1 MKLHA
6 LLLNFILAF
15 FISAVATPVVGAAYF
30 GVSMIPKNTKSTLL
44 MGVNVEVWRP
54 DIIEELFKDNEF
66 LKYAFNADE
75 YVLNGA
81 VVHIPQSGGPASVER
96 NRSSLPATIVSRG
109 DTDVNYVLD
118 EYTTDPVRIPNT
130 EEVETSYDKSQSVI
144 SENMANLKE
153 VAADNMLY
161 RWSENV
167 DATRKLK
174 TTGAA
179 STAGA
184 PGATGTR
191 LAFTEADL
199 RAAQVRLNNDK
210 VPKADRYLLLPDHM
224 ANQLRIDLKD
234 KYYYKDVV
242 NLPEGVITKLY
253 GFYIMERSQV
263 LITDAS
269 DVVKLPEAASAITDN
284 QAALFWQKSMV
295 ERAMGTVNM
304 FESLQDP
311 QNYGDIYSFLVRM
324 GGRARR
330 TDNAGVGLIIADAA

>member
-1 MKLHA
+1 
-6 LLLNFILAF
+6 
-15 FISAVATPVVGAAYF
+15 
-30 GVSMIPKNTKSTLL
+30 MIPKNTKSTLL

-174 TTGAA
+174 TTG
-179 STAGA
+179 
-184 PGATGTR
+184 
-191 LAFTEADL
+191 
-199 RAAQVRLNNDK
+199 
-210 VPKADRYLLLPDHM
+210 DRYLLLPDHM